1 MTKGTGSSI
10 GGYTIESLLGRGG
23 MSTVYI
29 AEDAKLGR
37 KVALK
42 IMSEE
47 LSENEAF
54 RSVTSPA
61 SSRPRSCGARRRTG
75 SPGSA
80 WAGPRA

>member
-1 MTKGTGSSI
+1 MTKGIGSSI
-10 GGYTIESLLGRGG
+10 RGYTIESLLGRGG

-54 RSVTSPA
+54 RS
-61 SSRPRSCGARRRTG
+61 R
-75 SPGSA
+75 
-80 WAGPRA
+80 

>member
-1 MTKGTGSSI
+1 MTKGIGSSI
-10 GGYTIESLLGRGG
+10 GGWTIESLLGRGG

-54 RSVTSPA
+54 RS
-61 SSRPRSCGARRRTG
+61 R
-75 SPGSA
+75 
-80 WAGPRA
+80 

>member
-1 MTKGTGSSI
+1 MSGITPRRGAAVVQRTAMTKGIGSSI
-10 GGYTIESLLGRGG
+10 RGYTIESLLGRGG

-47 LSENEAF
+47 RSENEAF
-54 RSVTSPA
+54 RS
-61 SSRPRSCGARRRTG
+61 R
-75 SPGSA
+75 
-80 WAGPRA
+80 